1 MNFMIRLIISAVVAY
16 LLSRI
21 LGGVHIK
28 NLETAILFAFVL
40 AILNALVRPLL
51 VLFTL
56 PLTIFTLG
64 LFLLVI
70 NAIVILLAD
79 YFIKGI
85 NIDGFLTA
93 IIFSFLLS
101 FLSSLLHTLLV
112 KEKN

>member
-1 MNFMIRLIISAVVAY
+1 MNFMIRLVISAIVAY
-16 LLSRI
+16 LLSQI
-21 LGGVHIK
+21 LKGVHIK
-28 NLETAILFAFVL
+28 DLKTAILFAFVL
-40 AILNALVRPLL
+40 AILNALVKPLL

-85 NIDGFLTA
+85 DIDGFFAALL
-93 IIFSFLLS
+93 FSVLLS
-101 FLSSLLHTLLV
+101 FFSSLLHTLLV
-112 KEKN
+112 KEKE